1 MVNSYTRRNKK
12 STCPCEVSDLEETAR
27 KAAAVHGNVP
37 DNSSKVPNMDPLYRL
52 TTIFTNNFD
61 AVGRE
66 HARELSEGNKT
77 EKREFSQAEKQ
88 TQEKQATEVELRKRH
103 DSPEYVHSTA
113 ELNAGGFTDRFSAYA
128 FRGGKLAA
136 SVMAGQ
142 GRQMFTLCLAN
153 ALGKPFPQGDRQKK
167 LLGQSQIEMPVP
179 SREADVRFNRDVHSA
194 VGIVTDTLKS
204 SGKLLEIFRDL
215 ATGNGQKIK
224 DPLKIRNVGTLD
236 LALPFFD
243 TDRDKRL
250 LAQYKERLKSLEND
264 SSPEA
269 ENTAGILRSA
279 MTKQNAVLKKKQ
291 QEQRDFLTV
300 LDRISSNVREA
311 EKLFSSDGFA
321 EEAMREAEALTADVP
336 LDDGNDRRR
345 IAEEISMA
353 VADFMTGLRGEKNS
367 GAGKEKQPD
376 RKEKPGS
383 GEENKPGAE

>member
-1 MVNSYTRRNKK
+1 M
-12 STCPCEVSDLEETAR
+12 
-27 KAAAVHGNVP
+27 
-37 DNSSKVPNMDPLYRL
+37 
-52 TTIFTNNFD
+52 
-61 AVGRE
+61 
-66 HARELSEGNKT
+66 
-77 EKREFSQAEKQ
+77 
-88 TQEKQATEVELRKRH
+88 
-103 DSPEYVHSTA
+103 
-113 ELNAGGFTDRFSAYA
+113 
-128 FRGGKLAA
+128 FR
-136 SVMAGQ
+136 MW
-142 GRQMFTLCLAN
+142 
-153 ALGKPFPQGDRQKK
+153 
-167 LLGQSQIEMPVP
+167 
-179 SREADVRFNRDVHSA
+179 
-194 VGIVTDTLKS
+194 
-204 SGKLLEIFRDL
+204 
-215 ATGNGQKIK
+215 
-224 DPLKIRNVGTLD
+224 
-236 LALPFFD
+236 
-243 TDRDKRL
+243 DKRL

-321 EEAMREAEALTADVP
+321 EEAMREAEALTVDIP
-336 LDDGNDRRR
+336 PDDGNDRRR